1 MLSGCGSVRFIMPFF
16 SVGNLIDTH
25 LISSNNNGNELSEE
39 AVGVG
44 FVVVYQ

>member
-1 MLSGCGSVRFIMPFF
+1 MDLLGLICLF